1 MVLVDL
7 LPILDK
13 DAFLAEYLLK
23 EFQTGHK
30 NSLFFPL
37 YQTTLLCNSFSH
49 GPTLLVLARY
59 KLVVLRLLHCCPT
72 ITLLSSFFTPC
83 LLSFAYGFCRYYL
96 IFFPF
101 YSLSRLR
108 LPTCT
113 RSLWR
118 MVWACWAC
126 LTLYYP
132 IGLVGLSR
140 SFPYSLLVIPT
151 RLAHWAFC
159 LIPSSLGPFKNLSHF
174 FKRAISLCSILCSLW
189 EFFLFEPLA

>member
-1 MVLVDL
+1 MGPHSFYWLGIGWWCFDYYIVVFFLHA
-7 LPILDK
+7 LP
-13 DAFLAEYLLK
+13 
-23 EFQTGHK
+23 
-30 NSLFFPL
+30 SFFP
-37 YQTTLLCNSFSH
+37 TRCFLLLFD
-49 GPTLLVLARY
+49 
-59 KLVVLRLLHCCPT
+59 
-72 ITLLSSFFTPC
+72 
-83 LLSFAYGFCRYYL
+83 FC
-96 IFFPF
+96 PF

-108 LPTCT
+108 LPSCT

-126 LTLYYP
+126 LILYYP

-174 FKRAISLCSILCSLW
+174 FKRAISLCSILGSLW
-189 EFFLFEPLA
+189 EFFLFEPRA